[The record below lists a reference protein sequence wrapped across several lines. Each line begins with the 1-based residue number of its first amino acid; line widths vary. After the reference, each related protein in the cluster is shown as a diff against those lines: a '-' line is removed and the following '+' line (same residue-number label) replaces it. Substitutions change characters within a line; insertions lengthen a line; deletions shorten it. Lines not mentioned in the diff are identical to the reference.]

1 VQRRTDGVWNYW
13 AVAGIGLPE
22 DDFARGWAVA
32 EETLAELRR
41 QAEVQGDIAFTDT

>member
-1 VQRRTDGVWNYW
+1 VQRRTDEVWNYW

-22 DDFARGWAVA
+22 DDFARDWAVA